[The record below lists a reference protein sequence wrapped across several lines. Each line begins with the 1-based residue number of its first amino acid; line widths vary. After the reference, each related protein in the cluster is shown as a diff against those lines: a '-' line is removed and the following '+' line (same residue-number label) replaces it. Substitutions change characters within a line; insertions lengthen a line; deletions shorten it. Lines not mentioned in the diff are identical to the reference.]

1 MTNTEQILSSPSSC
15 FNLFLTMA
23 LLAEQSQET
32 VMISWTNSILQK
44 HEQKK
49 PGQNEQP
56 MTGSMQEETKKKW
69 FCLSTERFNYWNSL
83 IRCHPH
89 ETSCFRTSREIPRPR
104 EVHRAIERGRSDNKI
119 GFSARHWSNP
129 LREHDLELF
138 GDQDSRELCDGDKC
152 NECFV
157 Q

>member
-44 HEQKK
+44 HEQKN

-56 MTGSMQEETKKKW
+56 MTGSMQEETEKNG
-69 FCLSTERFNYWNSL
+69 FVYQRRDST
-83 IRCHPH
+83 IG
-89 ETSCFRTSREIPRPR
+89 IP
-104 EVHRAIERGRSDNKI
+104 
-119 GFSARHWSNP
+119 
-129 LREHDLELF
+129 
-138 GDQDSRELCDGDKC
+138 
-152 NECFV
+152 
-157 Q
+157 

>member
-83 IRCHPH
+83 ITRDVTLSGGTNKTGLWFASL
-89 ETSCFRTSREIPRPR
+89 EKLKSDWKEDITFITDILYLIDSLVVVM
-104 EVHRAIERGRSDNKI
+104 VH
-119 GFSARHWSNP
+119 
-129 LREHDLELF
+129 
-138 GDQDSRELCDGDKC
+138 
-152 NECFV
+152 
-157 Q
+157 

>member
-44 HEQKK
+44 HEQKN

-56 MTGSMQEETKKKW
+56 MTGSMQEETKKKMVL
-69 FCLSTERFNYWNSL
+69 FING
-83 IRCHPH
+83 
-89 ETSCFRTSREIPRPR
+89 EIQLLEFPDK
-104 EVHRAIERGRSDNKI
+104 VS
-119 GFSARHWSNP
+119 SARNQLFQNIPGNP
-129 LREHDLELF
+129 
-138 GDQDSRELCDGDKC
+138 
-152 NECFV
+152 
-157 Q
+157 